1 AVLLAAHYDSVPAGP
16 GASDDG
22 VAVAAMLETA
32 RALLAG
38 PRPERPVILLID
50 DGEEL
55 GLFGARAFCAEHPW
69 ARDVAA
75 VLNFEARGTGG
86 PSLMFETAGGDLD
99 LLRRA
104 ASVLSRPMTG
114 SAFAAVY
121 RTMPNDTDLT
131 VFRAHGL
138 AGLNFAFLGG
148 GRRYHT
154 PLDDL
159 AHADPGSMQHHGEQ
173 MLALTR
179 ALANGPPVDTS
190 PDRCALFFD
199 VLGRRLV
206 VLPFATERLAAGVL
220 VLAFAFA
227 CMVRQRSRTLR
238 PRTLFAA
245 LAIAPVALAIA
256 WALGYALAAAYA
268 TVGRMPTP
276 FPTQPIVPAAG
287 YALCGAAATLA
298 ALASFRRRVDAWH
311 LFAAVAG
318 VLTLLGAALA
328 FVLPGT
334 GYPLLVPS
342 VVAVVGML
350 ATRGPGV
357 ALGVFE
363 ALTAGVLAVMLAP
376 FVAFLGPTIG
386 MRAGT
391 VHAMFAALALVGLV
405 PALHALLGA
414 RLPAG
419 VLVCTLAA
427 GLSVPLLL
435 AWPAHDEHHPARA
448 NILHCTVAGEEPCW
462 IFEGQAEGA
471 SPRQA
476 SVRRPLPW
484 QPAALCAAAR
494 DVGAPP
500 PEVTIELQQ
509 RARNAGTTVRGTL
522 RSQRAAPWLALWLP
536 PGLHVER
543 ASIAGIAVDPRGL
556 GSSSTWRS
564 LLFLGAEP
572 DEAVAFEL
580 TTRGTTEQRI
590 WAFDRSPGLPPE
602 ARSEAQALLRA
613 RAAANAAPIHLGD
626 GTVTAVPLPRS

>member
-1 AVLLAAHYDSVPAGP
+1 VAGRGAIARVHNVVARIEGRSPGPAVLLAAHYDSVPAGP

-199 VLGRRLV
+199 VLGR
-206 VLPFATERLAAGVL
+206 
-220 VLAFAFA
+220 
-227 CMVRQRSRTLR
+227 
-238 PRTLFAA
+238 
-245 LAIAPVALAIA
+245 
-256 WALGYALAAAYA
+256 
-268 TVGRMPTP
+268 
-276 FPTQPIVPAAG
+276 
-287 YALCGAAATLA
+287 
-298 ALASFRRRVDAWH
+298 
-311 LFAAVAG
+311 
-318 VLTLLGAALA
+318 
-328 FVLPGT
+328 
-334 GYPLLVPS
+334 
-342 VVAVVGML
+342 
-350 ATRGPGV
+350 
-357 ALGVFE
+357 
-363 ALTAGVLAVMLAP
+363 
-376 FVAFLGPTIG
+376 
-386 MRAGT
+386 
-391 VHAMFAALALVGLV
+391 
-405 PALHALLGA
+405 
-414 RLPAG
+414 
-419 VLVCTLAA
+419 
-427 GLSVPLLL
+427 
-435 AWPAHDEHHPARA
+435 
-448 NILHCTVAGEEPCW
+448 
-462 IFEGQAEGA
+462 
-471 SPRQA
+471 
-476 SVRRPLPW
+476 
-484 QPAALCAAAR
+484 
-494 DVGAPP
+494 
-500 PEVTIELQQ
+500 
-509 RARNAGTTVRGTL
+509 
-522 RSQRAAPWLALWLP
+522 
-536 PGLHVER
+536 
-543 ASIAGIAVDPRGL
+543 
-556 GSSSTWRS
+556 
-564 LLFLGAEP
+564 
-572 DEAVAFEL
+572 
-580 TTRGTTEQRI
+580 
-590 WAFDRSPGLPPE
+590 
-602 ARSEAQALLRA
+602 
-613 RAAANAAPIHLGD
+613 
-626 GTVTAVPLPRS
+626 